1 MTMEQMNGVSG
12 AMMDLLRDSWAG
24 LHVDNQLALYME
36 WWRQVGEPSRM
47 WGNLEGW

>member
-12 AMMDLLRDSWAG
+12 AMMDLLRDSWSG
-24 LHVDNQLALYME
+24 LQIDKLLAIYKE